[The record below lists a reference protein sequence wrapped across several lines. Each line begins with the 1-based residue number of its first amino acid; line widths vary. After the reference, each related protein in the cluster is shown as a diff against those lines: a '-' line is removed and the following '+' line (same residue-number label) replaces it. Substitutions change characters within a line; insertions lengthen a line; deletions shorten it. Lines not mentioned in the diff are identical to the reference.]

1 MALSAC
7 NTETDSAGR
16 ELAVHGTA
24 AFPIACYHD
33 DLEAAPVPWHW
44 HEELE
49 LLIASE
55 GGVLAAAAGE
65 KYTLAEGDGLF
76 INAGVLP
83 CAIMAMLVVYCLR
96 GVDLLGPTHGLPE
109 LIAAAAVMGLHC
121 WKKNTL
127 LSIAAGTAL
136 YMVLVQVVFV

>member
-1 MALSAC
+1 MTMTIWQGAITIVTVVL
-7 NTETDSAGR
+7 
-16 ELAVHGTA
+16 GTMCTR
-24 AFPIACYHD
+24 FLPF
-33 DLEAAPVPWHW
+33 LVF
-44 HEELE
+44 
-49 LLIASE
+49 
-55 GGVLAAAAGE
+55 GGGQP
-65 KYTLAEGDGLF
+65 TPRF
-76 INAGVLP
+76 ITYLAGVLP

-109 LIAAAAVMGLHC
+109 LIAAAAVVGLHC

>member
-1 MALSAC
+1 MSIDLHGMALVAVVAAVTMRSISAV
-7 NTETDSAGR
+7 S
-16 ELAVHGTA
+16 
-24 AFPIACYHD
+24 
-33 DLEAAPVPWHW
+33 
-44 HEELE
+44 
-49 LLIASE
+49 
-55 GGVLAAAAGE
+55 GVWRRRP
-65 KYTLAEGDGLF
+65 TPRF
-76 INAGVLP
+76 ITYLAGVLP

-109 LIAAAAVMGLHC
+109 LIAAAAVVGLHC

>member
-1 MALSAC
+1 MSIDLHGMALVAVVAAV
-7 NTETDSAGR
+7 TMLIRFLPFLAFGGGRPTPRFITYLAG
-16 ELAVHGTA
+16 G
-24 AFPIACYHD
+24 
-33 DLEAAPVPWHW
+33 
-44 HEELE
+44 
-49 LLIASE
+49 
-55 GGVLAAAAGE
+55 
-65 KYTLAEGDGLF
+65 
-76 INAGVLP
+76 LP

-109 LIAAAAVMGLHC
+109 LIAAAVVGLHC